1 MKKKLRW
8 AVLLILTGSLLL
20 GQISCA
26 TRSSQDDETASGKP
40 ETSGTETETKPDPK
54 PGNDEKE
61 GGMIDLYLIAGQSN
75 GAGFSALTEAFRASD
90 PLFTQGYSHILYC
103 GNSAA
108 TYGGGKV
115 QYLPRVVTLQETVAG
130 LGKDA
135 SYFGPE
141 LGMAKALS
149 AYYNAE
155 SGKKAG
161 IIKYAAG
168 GTTLSD
174 VTGGRYPAAGNWAS
188 PSYLREN
195 GAKGALSGGLY
206 RNFIKQVQTG
216 IAEYEKAGY
225 TVAIK
230 GLFWMQGES
239 DSKLSGITSTYPHMF
254 ECLVQDMR
262 KDLGKMTGTDLSALP
277 ILVGEISDAYNIR
290 HLETSA
296 AFIAMQNRMVNA
308 MEHVYIVRSG
318 VFGVGTDATDASHWT
333 SDDMLTIGQMVGTQ
347 FLNVCKGVKSSEP
360 IGGDAVASVYS
371 ADGQPT
377 GTYSSLSY
385 AVNVASAGS
394 TVKLLRD
401 LELYGNLN
409 INNRNPV
416 TLDGNGFRIN
426 SHSVTHG
433 VRLVECNVTLRNFDF
448 YHCTNSASAYGIYVY
463 EDATLVFESGEL
475 SAHRFGIVVNQDSTV
490 TVNGGTISIRNGD
503 AEKCGALYVSYGGSP
518 APTRNNSSQITVNGG
533 TLCASGKAAAIYISD
548 VKGNC
553 AAVRLQA
560 GTISAASRQNAVR
573 VVSKTATCQIGD
585 NIIYVTTGKS

>member
-1 MKKKLRW
+1 MKKNLRK
-8 AVLLILTGSLLL
+8 AALLILVGSLLFGL
-20 GQISCA
+20 TSCA
-26 TRSSQDDETASGKP
+26 TRSSQDNETASEKL
-40 ETSGTETETKPDPK
+40 ETSGTETETKPE
-54 PGNDEKE
+54 NDNKKE
-61 GGMIDLYLIAGQSN
+61 EVIDLYLIAGQSN
-75 GAGFSALTEAFRASD
+75 GAGFSALPEAFKTSD
-90 PLFTQGYSHILYC
+90 PLFTQGYSNILYS

-115 QYLPRVVTLQETVAG
+115 QYLPRVVTLQKTIAG

-155 SGKKAG
+155 SGEKAG

-168 GTTLSD
+168 GTNLSD

-188 PSYLREN
+188 PSYLKEN

-206 RNFIKQVQTG
+206 RNFIEQVQTS
-216 IAEYEKAGY
+216 IAEYEAKGY

-262 KDLGKMTGTDLSALP
+262 KDLGKMTGTNLSALP

-296 AFIAMQNRMVNA
+296 AFIAMQNRMANA
-308 MEHVYIVRSG
+308 MEHVYIVHSG
-318 VFGVGTDATDASHWT
+318 VFGVGTDASDASHWT
-333 SDDMLTIGQMVGTQ
+333 PDDMLTIGQMVGTQ
-347 FLNVCKGVKSSEP
+347 FLNVCKGVELSDP

-371 ADGQPT
+371 ADGHLT

-385 AVNVASAGS
+385 AVNSASAGS
-394 TVKLLRD
+394 TIKLLRD

-409 INNRNPV
+409 INNLNPV
-416 TLDGNGFRIN
+416 TVDGNGFRIR

-433 VRLVECNVTLRNFDF
+433 VRLVGCNVTLRNFDF
-448 YHCTNSASAYGIYVY
+448 YHCHNSASAYGIYVY
-463 EDATLVFESGEL
+463 EGASLVFESGEL
-475 SAHRFGIVVNQDSTV
+475 NAYRFGIVVNQDSTV
-490 TVNGGTISIRNGD
+490 TINGGTISIRNGD
-503 AEKCGALYVSYGGSP
+503 VEKCGALYISYGGSP
-518 APTRNNSSQITVNGG
+518 APTRDNNSKITVNGG
-533 TLCASGKAAAIYISD
+533 TLRASGKAAAIYISD
-548 VKGNC
+548 IKGNC
-553 AAVRLQA
+553 AVVRLQA